1 MNKKLSHNSN
11 EYLSKLYE
19 IRKYAEEQYDKLIV
33 YLSSGALVLTVG
45 FVEKVVD
52 LSKIKNLFLLYFSWT
67 CFSFSLIIILI
78 SHRTSLLSIDFE
90 IKGNNKI
97 SHCWDRITKVLDWLS
112 MIGLVTGIISFIRF
126 VILAFSS
133 IGG

>member
-1 MNKKLSHNSN
+1 MNKKLTHNSN

-19 IRKYAEEQYDKLIV
+19 IRKYAGEQYDKLIV

-67 CFSFSLIIILI
+67 CFSISLIIILI

-90 IKGNNKI
+90 IKENNKT
-97 SHCWDRITKVLDWLS
+97 SDCWNIITEVLNWLS
-112 MIGLVTGIISFIRF
+112 MIALVIGIISFIRF
-126 VILAFSS
+126 VSVAFSS

>member
-1 MNKKLSHNSN
+1 MFGIL
-11 EYLSKLYE
+11 
-19 IRKYAEEQYDKLIV
+19 

-97 SHCWDRITKVLDWLS
+97 SDCWDRITKVLNWLS